1 MKMKIEHYSGVPI
14 EEIERDPVYYCKSC
28 LSLKIINNTEV
39 SVEGDEDASHCGDC
53 GGAAIGKTTI
63 AFWVD
68 SYRLKYGKD
77 FLTGLDIPY
86 NEECK
91 HCALKK

>member
-1 MKMKIEHYSGVPI
+1 MKKINHYSGVPI
-14 EEIERDPVYYCKSC
+14 EEIEKDPVYYCKSC
-28 LSLKIINNTEV
+28 LSLGII
-39 SVEGDEDASHCGDC
+39 ASHGDHDSYCKDC
-53 GGAAIGKTTI
+53 GGAVIGKTNIT
-63 AFWVD
+63 FWVD

-77 FLTGLDIPY
+77 HLTGLDIPY

>member
-1 MKMKIEHYSGVPI
+1 MKIKLEHYSGVSR
-14 EEIERDPVYYCKSC
+14 EEIENDPVYYCKSC
-28 LSLKIINNTEV
+28 LSLAIVVDHGE
-39 SVEGDEDASHCGDC
+39 SYCGHC
-53 GGAAIGKTTI
+53 GGAVMGKTNI
-63 AFWVD
+63 DFWVS

-77 FLTGLDIPY
+77 YLTGLDIPY